1 MENNNNIINMSGI
14 VRESIVDGPGFR
26 FTIFVQGCPHGCPGC
41 HNPNTHSIFGGYRI
55 SVDDVIS
62 QIKDSPLISGVTFS
76 GGEPFMQ
83 PVPLTTLSKKIH
95 DLGYD
100 IICYTGYTYENI
112 LSSNNKDKVEL
123 LSNIDILIDG
133 LFDISKRSIDLKFR
147 GSLNQ
152 RVIDVKKSFKLSK
165 VVEIE
170 F

>member
-1 MENNNNIINMSGI
+1 MSDNGNIINMSGI

-41 HNPNTHSIFGGYRI
+41 HNPNTHSIFGGYKI
-55 SVDDVIS
+55 SVEDVIA
-62 QIKDSPLISGVTFS
+62 QIKDTPLISGVTFS
-76 GGEPFMQ
+76 GGEPFIQ
-83 PVPLTTLSKKIH
+83 PVPLTILSKKIH

-112 LSSNNKDKVEL
+112 LNSNSEDKIKL

-133 LFDISKRSIDLKFR
+133 PFDISKRSIDLKFR
-147 GSLNQ
+147 GSTNQ
-152 RVIDVKKSFKLSK
+152 RVIDVKKSLKSSNIVKFD
-165 VVEIE
+165 